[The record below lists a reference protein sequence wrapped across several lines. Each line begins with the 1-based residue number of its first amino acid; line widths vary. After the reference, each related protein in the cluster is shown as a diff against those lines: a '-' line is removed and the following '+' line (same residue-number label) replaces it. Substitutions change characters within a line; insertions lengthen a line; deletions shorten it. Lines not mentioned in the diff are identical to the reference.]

1 MVKDSA
7 QNQNSSED
15 RRLDSWKEIAA
26 FFGRDER
33 TVKRWEKERGLPV
46 HRVPGGGRGT
56 VFAFAEELKS
66 WLRSS
71 QIKQNPD
78 ELSKDETSTP
88 PSPEQVFVQNVPAR
102 HWGIIGAA
110 ICLAVLFAIAFGFT
124 RFYKLHSVHGHLLP
138 RVTPLVGVEEHRKAE
153 DLYLQGRYHWNKR
166 TPEDLAVAVDD
177 FAKSSRIDP
186 NYALAYAGTADCY
199 NLLREYTATP
209 ASQAFPLAIAAA
221 NKSLELD
228 PNLSE
233 GHRALAFALFN
244 WNWDVRGGEREF
256 QKAIEL
262 NPKDVE
268 AHHWYATT
276 LMTLTRYPEAI
287 EQIELAR
294 QLDPT
299 SSSIAADRAM
309 ILYGSGRTK
318 EAVEIL
324 KELEIAEPKFYS
336 PPIYL
341 SRIYFENKEYEE
353 YFDEAI
359 IAASL
364 SNDQRTLASI
374 EASRKRFKEGGEQA
388 MLEGSLQEQLEA
400 FRQGRGNAISVA
412 MYYAMLGKKKEAME
426 YLEKAY
432 QRHDYELISLG
443 DAFAFRGMHDGPQFQ
458 ALLKKVYATEQITGT
473 V

>member
-1 MVKDSA
+1 M
-7 QNQNSSED
+7 
-15 RRLDSWKEIAA
+15 
-26 FFGRDER
+26 
-33 TVKRWEKERGLPV
+33 
-46 HRVPGGGRGT
+46 
-56 VFAFAEELKS
+56 
-66 WLRSS
+66 
-71 QIKQNPD
+71 
-78 ELSKDETSTP
+78 
-88 PSPEQVFVQNVPAR
+88 
-102 HWGIIGAA
+102 
-110 ICLAVLFAIAFGFT
+110 
-124 RFYKLHSVHGHLLP
+124 
-138 RVTPLVGVEEHRKAE
+138 
-153 DLYLQGRYHWNKR
+153 
-166 TPEDLAVAVDD
+166 
-177 FAKSSRIDP
+177 
-186 NYALAYAGTADCY
+186 
-199 NLLREYTATP
+199 
-209 ASQAFPLAIAAA
+209 
-221 NKSLELD
+221 
-228 PNLSE
+228 
-233 GHRALAFALFN
+233 AFALFN

-256 QKAIEL
+256 KKAIEL
-262 NPKDVE
+262 NPKDME

-276 LMTLTRYPEAI
+276 LMTLNRYPEAI

-309 ILYGSGRTK
+309 ILYDSGRTK

-412 MYYAMLGKKKEAME
+412 MYYAILGKKKEAME

-432 QRHDYELISLG
+432 QRHDYELISLR
-443 DAFAFRGMHDGPQFQ
+443 DAFAFRGMHNGPQFQ

>member
-7 QNQNSSED
+7 QNSPED

-56 VFAFAEELKS
+56 VFGFAEELKS

-71 QIKQNPD
+71 QLKQNSD
-78 ELSKDETSTP
+78 ELATDGAAIL
-88 PSPEQVFVQNVPAR
+88 PSPETTSVRWVNRR
-102 HWGIIGAA
+102 HWGFMGAMMVA
-110 ICLAVLFAIAFGFT
+110 ALLPVLAVGFT
-124 RFYKLHSVHGHLLP
+124 RFYNLHSVPGHLLP
-138 RVTPLVGVEEHRKAE
+138 AVRPAIRVEEHRKAE

-177 FAKSSRIDP
+177 FAKAAQIDP
-186 NYALAYAGTADCY
+186 YYALAYAGTADCY

-209 ASQAFPLAIAAA
+209 GSQAFPLAIAAA
-221 NKSLELD
+221 NKSIELD

-244 WNWDVRGGEREF
+244 WNWDVQGGEREF
-256 QKAIEL
+256 KRAIEL
-262 NPKDVE
+262 NPNDVE
-268 AHHWYATT
+268 AHHWYATA
-276 LMTLTRYPEAI
+276 LMSLNRYPEAI
-287 EQIELAR
+287 EQIEMAR

-309 ILYGSGRTK
+309 ILYSSGEKK
-318 EAVEIL
+318 ESVAIL
-324 KELEIAEPKFYS
+324 KELQLADPKFYS
-336 PPIYL
+336 PPSYL
-341 SRIYFENKEYEE
+341 ARIYFENREYEQ

-359 IAASL
+359 VAASL
-364 SNDQRTLASI
+364 SNDQQTLQSI
-374 EASRKRFKEGGEQA
+374 GAARKRFREGGEQA

-400 FRQGRGNAISVA
+400 FRQGRSNAISVA
-412 MYYAMLGKKKEAME
+412 MCYARLGRRREALE

-432 QRHDYELISLG
+432 QRHDYELIFLRGS
-443 DAFAFRGMHDGPQFQ
+443 FPFREMHDEPQFRE
-458 ALLKKVYATEQITGT
+458 LLRKLYAGESKNGAA
-473 V
+473 

>member
-66 WLRSS
+66 WLHSS

-102 HWGIIGAA
+102 HWGITGAA

-186 NYALAYAGTADCY
+186 N
-199 NLLREYTATP
+199 
-209 ASQAFPLAIAAA
+209 
-221 NKSLELD
+221 
-228 PNLSE
+228 
-233 GHRALAFALFN
+233 
-244 WNWDVRGGEREF
+244 
-256 QKAIEL
+256 
-262 NPKDVE
+262 
-268 AHHWYATT
+268 
-276 LMTLTRYPEAI
+276 
-287 EQIELAR
+287 
-294 QLDPT
+294 
-299 SSSIAADRAM
+299 
-309 ILYGSGRTK
+309 
-318 EAVEIL
+318 
-324 KELEIAEPKFYS
+324 
-336 PPIYL
+336 
-341 SRIYFENKEYEE
+341 
-353 YFDEAI
+353 
-359 IAASL
+359 
-364 SNDQRTLASI
+364 
-374 EASRKRFKEGGEQA
+374 
-388 MLEGSLQEQLEA
+388 
-400 FRQGRGNAISVA
+400 
-412 MYYAMLGKKKEAME
+412 
-426 YLEKAY
+426 
-432 QRHDYELISLG
+432 
-443 DAFAFRGMHDGPQFQ
+443 
-458 ALLKKVYATEQITGT
+458 
-473 V
+473 